1 MHFKTVRAPLNPKR
15 TISTQLGVGRYNI
28 YILFS
33 WEGNFNINLLDFFHV
48 QRKRRINN
56 KKKHYKNGN
65 KKSVFLICLKLILH

>member
-56 KKKHYKNGN
+56 KKNIIKMVI
-65 KKSVFLICLKLILH
+65 KKVFF